1 MADCSVFLELDQAQ
15 LDVITRV
22 LGSACPVVQL
32 TARHQTDPVLL
43 YGVFPHHHGGVHP
56 LYAVPLP
63 DKPGQV
69 GIHLTESQ
77 KEELQRA
84 GVEPCEYIEVEPIG
98 LKYGVV
104 IGPVVKYGAP
114 VVKYGAPVVKYG
126 MPVPPPDASK
136 K

>member
-1 MADCSVFLELDQAQ
+1 
-15 LDVITRV
+15 
-22 LGSACPVVQL
+22 
-32 TARHQTDPVLL
+32 
-43 YGVFPHHHGGVHP
+43 

-114 VVKYGAPVVKYG
+114 VVKYGVVIDRPVVKYG
-126 MPVPPPDASK
+126 MPVPPPGASK
-136 K
+136 A